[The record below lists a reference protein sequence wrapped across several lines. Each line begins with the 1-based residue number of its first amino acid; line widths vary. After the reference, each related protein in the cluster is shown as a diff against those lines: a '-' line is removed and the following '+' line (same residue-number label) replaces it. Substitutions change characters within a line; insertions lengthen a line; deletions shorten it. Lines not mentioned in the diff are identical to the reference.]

1 MMATAA
7 EQILK
12 TILDEVKTIAKTE
25 TIIGEPINI
34 ANNTI
39 IPVCKICIGFGGG
52 GGEGEMK
59 EKKGGGTGGGGGGG
73 VKIDPAAFIV
83 IKGEEVTVLGTK
95 PGRLESLFETVPGII
110 DKIKEAKEAR
120 KAKKKEE
127 EEKK

>member
-1 MMATAA
+1 MATAA

-52 GGEGEMK
+52 GGEGQMQ

-83 IKGEEVTVLGTK
+83 IKGEEVNVLGTK
-95 PGRLESLFETVPGII
+95 PGKLESLFESVPGII
-110 DKIKEAKEAR
+110 EKIQEAREAR
-120 KAKKKEE
+120 KAKKGKE

>member
-1 MMATAA
+1 MSTTA

-25 TIIGEPINI
+25 TIIGEPITI

-39 IPVCKICIGFGGG
+39 IPVCKVCIGFGGG
-52 GGEGEMK
+52 GGEGQMQ
-59 EKKGGGTGGGGGGG
+59 EKKGGGAGGGGGGG

-83 IKGEEVTVLGTK
+83 IKGEEVNVLGVK
-95 PGRLESLFETVPGII
+95 PGKLESLFESVPGII
-110 DKIKEAKEAR
+110 EKIREAREAK
-120 KAKKKEE
+120 KGKKEKE

>member
-1 MMATAA
+1 MATAA

-12 TILDEVKTIAKTE
+12 TILDEIKSFAKTE

-95 PGRLESLFETVPGII
+95 PARLESLFETVPGII
-110 DKIKEAKEAR
+110 EKIKEVKEAR
-120 KAKKKEE
+120 KAQKKEE
-127 EEKK
+127 GEKN

>member
-1 MMATAA
+1 MATAA

-12 TILDEVKTIAKTE
+12 TILDEVRTFAKTE

-39 IPVCKICIGFGGG
+39 IPICKICIGFGGG
-52 GGEGEMK
+52 GGEGEIQ

-83 IKGEEVTVLGTK
+83 IKGEEVTVMGTK
-95 PGRLESLFETVPGII
+95 PGRLESLVESVPGII

>member
-1 MMATAA
+1 MATAA

-12 TILDEVKTIAKTE
+12 TILDEVRSIAKTE

-39 IPVCKICIGFGGG
+39 IPVCKIWMGFGGG
-52 GGEGEMK
+52 GGEGEMQ
-59 EKKGGGTGGGGGGG
+59 EKKGGGAGGGGGGG

-83 IKGEEVTVLGTK
+83 VKGEEVTVMSTK
-95 PGRLESLFETVPGII
+95 PGKLESLFESVPGLIE
-110 DKIKEAKEAR
+110 KIQEAKEAR
-120 KAKKKEE
+120 KAKRKEE

>member
-1 MMATAA
+1 MATAA

-12 TILDEVKTIAKTE
+12 TILDEIKTFAKTE
-25 TIIGEPINI
+25 TIIGDPINI

-39 IPVCKICIGFGGG
+39 IPICKVMIGFGGG

-83 IKGEEVTVLGTK
+83 VKGEDVTVMGTK
-95 PGRLESLFETVPGII
+95 PGKLESLFGVILT
-110 DKIKEAKEAR
+110 
-120 KAKKKEE
+120 
-127 EEKK
+127 